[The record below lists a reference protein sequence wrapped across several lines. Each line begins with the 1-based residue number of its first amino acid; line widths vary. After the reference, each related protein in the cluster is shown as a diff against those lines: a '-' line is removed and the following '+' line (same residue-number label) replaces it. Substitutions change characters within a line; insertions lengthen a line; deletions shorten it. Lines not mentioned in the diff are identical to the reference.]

1 MGVSDS
7 YPNVKEIAIRTLSGN
22 LAAEQVK
29 TSYIPYVKVYLPD
42 YSGGTDLS
50 SYVREVVTTEQIFG
64 GSAYIV
70 LGDLASWY
78 YDGAT
83 PLDLKGYKVEI
94 EWGAVISGSPDTTG
108 GEQAPVWIWDTPHT
122 SFEGEL
128 AIQFECIDIWQWLQ
142 MFKVMADS
150 AEHTATPAPAWPR
163 DTTVFDII
171 SQLFTN
177 IMEVVL
183 DSTDGIVDTYKP
195 YYVTGLGDSKAKII
209 ATVIQYTN
217 CYIRAEGDGKMHIGK
232 VPETSAVKYTFDID
246 TPTHTWISS
255 IKEGAIVYPNRV
267 IAVDLTPTKYPDDG
281 SAVNEQKVSGSATDE
296 YSKTLVQRAFPG
308 HSGYITKVLEDKN
321 LDSNDNAQ
329 RLAEAA
335 RGAAQRSVSAG
346 VIRAPNAVHVELFDW
361 TEVKDTGL
369 PA

>member
-1 MGVSDS
+1 M
-7 YPNVKEIAIRTLSGN
+7 RTLSSN

-50 SYVREVVTTEQIFG
+50 AYVREVVTTEQVFG

-142 MFKVMADS
+142 MFKVMNAS
-150 AEHTATPAPAWPR
+150 PATAAPAWPA
-163 DTTVFDII
+163 DTTVYDII
-171 SQLFTN
+171 DSLLPSLMTLT
-177 IMEVVL
+177 L

-195 YYVTGLGDSKAKII
+195 YYVTGLGDSIAKII

-232 VPETSAVKYTFDID
+232 MPETSEAKYTFDID

-255 IKEGAIVYPNRV
+255 IKEGSIVYPNRV
-267 IAVDLTPTKYPDDG
+267 IAVDTTPTQEPDG
-281 SAVNEQKVSGSATDE
+281 TAVNSQTYEGSATDE
-296 YSKTLVQRAFPG
+296 YSKALVQRAFAG

-321 LDSNDNAQ
+321 LDSDDNAQ

-335 RGAAQRSVSAG
+335 QGSAQRSVSLG
-346 VIRAPNAVHVELFDW
+346 VIRAPNAVHIELFDW

-369 PA
+369 PS